1 MAMRKEYKQLCDVKT
16 AKEKEWQSKMSG
28 FYNAQKLQKIE
39 QKDEE
44 ETTLREKI
52 KRQTFQ

>member
-1 MAMRKEYKQLCDVKT
+1 MAMRKEYKQLCDVKN